1 MANNEFKN
9 IDEFIEGF
17 TRTEPIT
24 DDYIYEGI
32 IFGMEFRYKGKIY
45 RITRDPIDNEKDIRK
60 KFNKS
65 DKAYIKFFEIPV
77 ELYPSMMEYNLNYHI
92 GIYDNVDDLLDN
104 GKIDGISL
112 RNIIASNETEILAI
126 D

>member
-32 IFGMEFRYKGKIY
+32 IFGMEFQYKGKIY
-45 RITRDPIDNEKDIRK
+45 RITRDPIGNEKDIRK

-77 ELYPSMMEYNLNYHI
+77 ELYPSMNEYNLDCHI
-92 GIYDNVDDLLDN
+92 GIYDDVNDLLDN
-104 GKIDGISL
+104 GKIDGIPL